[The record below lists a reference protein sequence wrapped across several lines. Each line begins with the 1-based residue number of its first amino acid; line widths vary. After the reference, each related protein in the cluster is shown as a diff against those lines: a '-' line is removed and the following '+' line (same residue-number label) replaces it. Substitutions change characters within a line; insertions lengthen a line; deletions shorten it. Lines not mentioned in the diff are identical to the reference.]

1 MIPTS
6 NHNLSLF
13 VDFLLYVVYLLIPTS
28 NHNTDD
34 IERSLLWVVY
44 LLIPT
49 SNHNIVERWELRE
62 VVVYLLIPTSNHNP
76 SNFYLF
82 RYKLYIFWFLH
93 QTTTIRN
100 SNNKLDSC
108 ISFDSYIKPQLV
120 SLRQMQVVGCIS
132 FDSYIKPQLYPRQ
145 CGLIECCISFDSYI
159 KPQLYKGLIN
169 LYLVVYLLI
178 PTSNHNQSQKYHD
191 SMMLYIF
198 WFLHQTT
205 TLMLHRIFSTE
216 LYIFWFLHQTTT
228 YSLSATEQRRCISF
242 DSYIK
247 PQLNDEQGAEGEVVY
262 LLIPTSNHNSCLQ
275 YLTISP
281 LYIFW
286 FLHQTTTP
294 YNASLCNVE
303 LYIFWF
309 LHQTTT
315 YTNIC

>member
-100 SNNKLDSC
+100 SNNKLDS
-108 ISFDSYIKPQLV
+108 
-120 SLRQMQVVGCIS
+120 
-132 FDSYIKPQLYPRQ
+132 
-145 CGLIECCISFDSYI
+145 CISFDSYI